1 MPRLGLSTPLKSWIF
16 WWLKM
21 RGSNH
26 EVMGMSES
34 VEVLLGGVKMNV
46 NTDDDPVRVK
56 AAAALVQE
64 QFIALKQ
71 SGTIIDSSKIMALIA
86 LNLAD
91 ELINQQESTN
101 PEVMES
107 IKSTLDQ
114 VVAQAEGL
122 ANVSLR

>member
-1 MPRLGLSTPLKSWIF
+1 
-16 WWLKM
+16 
-21 RGSNH
+21 
-26 EVMGMSES
+26 MSSS

-46 NTDDDPVRVK
+46 NTEDEPIKVR

-91 ELINQQESTN
+91 ELLQQQN
-101 PEVMES
+101 KIDPEVVEE
-107 IKSTLDQ
+107 ILLTLDQ
-114 VVAQAEGL
+114 AVAQAESL